1 MDSLNCLLCLLESRL
16 RELYKTCG
24 LCPDIV
30 KKFLRELSEL
40 DLEKRTN
47 VFIRSFDLV
56 VKLSGKD
63 DPHRE
68 EKLKIYE
75 KFLKIYEIV
84 RESIRSIDDALKFA
98 VNANLLDVEMHD
110 YRPDLSN
117 VYEILMR
124 DVKFLERDAKAID
137 ILNNSRRVC
146 YVLDNSGEH
155 VFDIVLAD
163 LLKRDHDVILLVR
176 ECPYEIDVT
185 REIVEDTLTRLNV
198 KLNVIE
204 VCGRCP
210 PILYAVKEFDEPGTV
225 IISKGIA
232 NLEAYIDWCRERH
245 RGQVLFLLVAK
256 CGPIAKFLG
265 VEKGTGV
272 IATSDYVN
280 YRVRT
285 YSQYGEA
292 RS

>member
-1 MDSLNCLLCLLESRL
+1 LNCLLCLLESRL

-30 KKFLRELSEL
+30 KRFLRELSEL

-47 VFIRSFDLV
+47 VFIHSFDLV
-56 VKLSGKD
+56 VKLSGKE

-68 EKLKIYE
+68 EKLNICEKFMKIYE
-75 KFLKIYEIV
+75 VV
-84 RESIRSIDDALKFA
+84 RESIRSIDDAIRFA

-117 VYEILMR
+117 VYNILMR
-124 DVKFLERDAKAID
+124 DVKTLERDIKVRD
-137 ILNNSRRVC
+137 VLKKCRRVC

-155 VFDIVLAD
+155 IFDIALAD
-163 LLKRDHDVILLVR
+163 MLKKDHDVILLVR
-176 ECPYEIDVT
+176 EYPYEIDVT
-185 REIVEDTLTRLNV
+185 REIVEATLMRLNM
-198 KLNVIE
+198 KFEMIE

-232 NLEAYIDWCRERH
+232 NLEAYIDWCREEH
-245 RGQVLFLLVAK
+245 SCPILFLLVAK
-256 CGPIAKFLG
+256 CGPIARFLG
-265 VEKGTGV
+265 VEKGSGV
-272 IATSDYVN
+272 IATSDYIN
-280 YRVRT
+280 FRART